1 MPNTLTE
8 AICALICVEP
18 NTHAA
23 HTHTHHLNHFS
34 SRSHMRVCV
43 CVPCI
48 WRDRVRELLQNGIS
62 PTVRKKAED

>member
-23 HTHTHHLNHFS
+23 HTHTPFESFFLS
-34 SRSHMRVCV
+34 LPYACV